1 MHNAIR
7 FRKALLGPGLEPAND
22 AWMTISDGIITN
34 LGTGGGPVDAP
45 RHPAAVAIPGL
56 VDCHV
61 HLALSG
67 GADVEQ
73 EAKASDPAALRGLIE
88 AHAFRHLQSGVTTVR
103 DLGSPEDAVLHLV
116 KDGGLDAAQAPRIVA
131 AGAISSPTGH
141 GNFLSRWATTPTE
154 YEEAIDAIAGLAVR
168 WVKLFAT
175 GGVITTGTV
184 PGATQ
189 MEPSLIS
196 HVTEAAH
203 RTGLAVAAHA
213 HGRDGIR
220 NAIDAGVDSIEHFS
234 YLTAD
239 EAALLAGS
247 RSTLVSTLVAT
258 ERFVLSDQRETATPE
273 TLAKILAHA
282 PHERAALE
290 LAVGAQLPLA
300 VGTDAGTTFNPHG
313 FGMQERALHLNR
325 AGMDQ
330 ASVLRAMTVNGSRLL
345 GIGAGYLDVGR
356 PADILCLDAD
366 PVEDLGALYKIN
378 EVILSGRP
386 VGR

>member
-1 MHNAIR
+1 MHNAMR
-7 FRKALLGPGLEPAND
+7 FKKALLGPGLEPTD
-22 AWMTISDGIITN
+22 DVWMTISDGIITD
-34 LGTGGGPVDAP
+34 LGAGDGPGDIP
-45 RHPAAVAIPGL
+45 RHPSAVAVPGL

-67 GADVEQ
+67 GADVER
-73 EAKASDPAALRGLIE
+73 EAKASDPASRQGLIE
-88 AHAFRHLQSGVTTVR
+88 ANAFRHLQSGVTTVR
-103 DLGSPEDAVLHLV
+103 DLGSPEDAVLHAM
-116 KDGGLDAAQAPRIVA
+116 KGGGLAAQSPRIVA

-141 GNFLSRWATTPTE
+141 GNFLSRWADTPGE
-154 YEEAIDAIAGLAVR
+154 YEEALGALSGLAAR

-196 HVTEAAH
+196 HVTAAAH
-203 RTGLAVAAHA
+203 RSGLAVAAHA

-239 EAALLAGS
+239 EVSLLAGS
-247 RSTLVSTLVAT
+247 RCTLVSTLVAT
-258 ERFVLSDQRETATPE
+258 ERFVSSDQRETANPE
-273 TLAKILAHA
+273 ALAKILAHA

-290 LAVGAQLPLA
+290 LAVSARLPLA

-313 FGMQERALHLNR
+313 FGMQEQALHLNR
-325 AGMDQ
+325 AGMDP
-330 ASVLRAMTVNGSRLL
+330 ASVLGAMTVNGARLL
-345 GIGAGYLDVGR
+345 KDGAGYLDVGR

-366 PVEDLGALYKIN
+366 PLEDLGALYKIN
-378 EVILSGRP
+378 EVILGGRP
-386 VGR
+386 VRR

>member
-1 MHNAIR
+1 MHNAVR
-7 FRKALLGPGLEPAND
+7 FRKALLGPGLDPTD
-22 AWMTISDGIITN
+22 DVWMTISDGLITD
-34 LGTGGGPVDAP
+34 LGTGEGPAHIP

-73 EAKASDPAALRGLIE
+73 EAKASDPAARQDLIE
-88 AHAFRHLQSGVTTVR
+88 ANALRHLHSGVTAVR
-103 DLGSPEDAVLHLV
+103 DLGSPEDAVLHAV
-116 KDGGLDAAQAPRIVA
+116 KGGGLGAAQAPQIVV
-131 AGAISSPTGH
+131 AGAISSPRGH
-141 GNFLSRWATTPTE
+141 GNFLSRWAVTPGE
-154 YEEAIDAIAGLAVR
+154 YEEAIGAIAGLAAR

-175 GGVITTGTV
+175 GGVITSGTL

-196 HVTEAAH
+196 HVTAAAH
-203 RTGLAVAAHA
+203 RSGLAVAAHA
-213 HGRDGIR
+213 HGRNGIT

-247 RSTLVSTLVAT
+247 RCTLVSTLVAT
-258 ERFVLSDQRETATPE
+258 ERFVSSHQRETASPE
-273 TLAKILAHA
+273 ALAKILAHA

-290 LAVGAQLPLA
+290 LAVTARLPLA

-313 FGMQERALHLNR
+313 FGMQEQGLHLNR
-325 AGMDQ
+325 AGMDP
-330 ASVLRAMTVNGSRLL
+330 ASVLRAMTVNGARLL
-345 GIGAGYLDVGR
+345 KDGAGYLDVGR
-356 PADILCLDAD
+356 RADILCLDAD
-366 PVEDLGALYKIN
+366 PLEDLGALYKIN
-378 EVILSGRP
+378 EVIVGGRP
-386 VGR
+386 VDR

>member
-1 MHNAIR
+1 MHNAMR
-7 FRKALLGPGLEPAND
+7 FRKALIGPGLEPAD
-22 AWMTISDGIITN
+22 DVWITISDGIITG
-34 LGTGGGPVDAP
+34 LGTGDGPGIIP

-67 GADVEQ
+67 GADVERG
-73 EAKASDPAALRGLIE
+73 ARASDPAARQDVIE
-88 AHAFRHLQSGVTTVR
+88 ANGLRYLQSGVTTVR
-103 DLGSPEDAVLHLV
+103 DLGSPGDAVLHAV
-116 KDGGLDAAQAPRIVA
+116 KGGGLAAARAPRIVA
-131 AGAISSPTGH
+131 AGAISSPAGH
-141 GNFLSRWATTPTE
+141 GNFLSRWAETPGE
-154 YEEAIDAIAGLAVR
+154 YEEAIGALSGLAAR

-196 HVTEAAH
+196 HVTAAAH
-203 RTGLAVAAHA
+203 HAGLAVAAHA

-220 NAIDAGVDSIEHFS
+220 NAIEAGVDSIEHFS

-239 EAALLAGS
+239 EAGLLDGS
-247 RSTLVSTLVAT
+247 RCTLVSTLVAT
-258 ERFVLSDQRETATPE
+258 ERFVSSDQRETANPE
-273 TLAKILAHA
+273 ALAKILAHA

-290 LAVGAQLPLA
+290 LAVAARLPLA

-313 FGMQERALHLNR
+313 FGMQEQALHLNR
-325 AGMDQ
+325 AGMDPP
-330 ASVLRAMTVNGSRLL
+330 SILRAMTVNGARLL
-345 GIGAGYLDVGR
+345 KDGAGCLDVGR

-366 PVEDLGALYKIN
+366 PLEDLGALYKIN
-378 EVILSGRP
+378 EVILGGRP